1 MSGVVVASSSRTVE
15 SMRIGRNAIHIQV
28 QLADDVKS
36 EMQDKK
42 SRDVLWTRTTLCQ
55 DGVRQ
60 TFTVPSAL
68 AVINSP
74 ASTGC
79 CSIQVITR
87 SCTFG
92 GGLGCSGAACN
103 NRISVIHSRTGLK
116 GDMIRTST
124 RSHAHTVRCSS
135 PQSTVASPCPQHE
148 RIRYDVLA

>member
-1 MSGVVVASSSRTVE
+1 MVASSSRTVE

-36 EMQDKK
+36 EMQVKK
-42 SRDVLWTRTTLCQ
+42 SRDVLWTHTKLCQ

-92 GGLGCSGAACN
+92 GGLGCSGAAYN
-103 NRISVIHSRTGLK
+103 NRTL
-116 GDMIRTST
+116 
-124 RSHAHTVRCSS
+124 
-135 PQSTVASPCPQHE
+135 Q
-148 RIRYDVLA
+148 